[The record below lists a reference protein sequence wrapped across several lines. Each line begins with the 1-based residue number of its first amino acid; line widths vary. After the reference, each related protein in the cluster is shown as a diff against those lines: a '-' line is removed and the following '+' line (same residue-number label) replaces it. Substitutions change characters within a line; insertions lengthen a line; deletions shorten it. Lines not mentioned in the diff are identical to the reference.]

1 MKKFLIAE
9 DERTSR
15 LLLEAILKKWGY
27 EVIVTCSGDQAWE
40 AMQSENPPPLAI
52 LDWKM
57 PGMDGV
63 EICRKVRESLTL
75 ASTYIILLTGQRQ
88 KEEVVV
94 GLESGANDYIRK
106 PFDREE
112 LHARIRVGER
122 VIEMQLALAKQVKE
136 LQEALSQIKTLQG
149 LIPICS
155 YCKKIR
161 NDQNYWQQ
169 LEFYISQH
177 SQAVFSHG
185 ICPDCIE
192 KIIKPEL
199 EHQGT
204 KIPETK

>member
-1 MKKFLIAE
+1 MRTILIAE
-9 DERTSR
+9 DDRVSR
-15 LLLEAILKKWGY
+15 SMLEAILKKWGY
-27 EVIVTCSGDQAWE
+27 EVIITCNGDQAWE
-40 AMQSENPPPLAI
+40 AMQSENPSPLAI

-63 EICRKVRESLTL
+63 EICRKIRESLTL

-161 NDQNYWQQ
+161 NDENYWQQ
-169 LEFYISQH
+169 VESYISQH
-177 SQAVFSHG
+177 SEAVFSHG

-192 KIIKPEL
+192 KIVKPQL
-199 EHQGT
+199 EHQETKISGT
-204 KIPETK
+204 K

>member
-1 MKKFLIAE
+1 
-9 DERTSR
+9 
-15 LLLEAILKKWGY
+15 
-27 EVIVTCSGDQAWE
+27 
-40 AMQSENPPPLAI
+40 MQSENPPPLAI